1 MIRVWN
7 YGRTEKESE
16 RIQKNVSNLLSIYE
30 NEVPFD
36 RMIGLNP
43 DWIDKPI
50 TEITSD
56 LLTEIEDL
64 IDEKEPRAQ
73 VSIEDVLQ
81 KAYEGQVQI
90 GVVID
95 GII

>member
-1 MIRVWN
+1 MWS
-7 YGRTEKESE
+7 YGRAEKEAE

-36 RMIGLNP
+36 RSIGLNP
-43 DWIDKPI
+43 DWIDQPI

-56 LLTEIEDL
+56 LLTEMEDL
-64 IDEKEPRAQ
+64 IEEKELRAQ
-73 VSIEDVLQ
+73 ISIEDVLQ
-81 KAYEGQVQI
+81 KAFEGRVQI

>member
-1 MIRVWN
+1 MWS
-7 YGRTEKESE
+7 YGKTEKESE

-56 LLTEIEDL
+56 LLTEMEDL
-64 IDEKEPRAQ
+64 IEEKEPRAQ
-73 VSIEDVLQ
+73 ISIEDVLQ
-81 KAYEGQVQI
+81 KAFEGQVQI

>member
-1 MIRVWN
+1 MWS
-7 YGRTEKESE
+7 YGRAEKEAE

-36 RMIGLNP
+36 RSIGLNP
-43 DWIDKPI
+43 DWIDQPI

-56 LLTEIEDL
+56 LLTEMEDL
-64 IDEKEPRAQ
+64 IEEKEPRAQ
-73 VSIEDVLQ
+73 ISIEDVLQ
-81 KAYEGQVQI
+81 KAFEGRVQI

>member
-1 MIRVWN
+1 MWS
-7 YGRTEKESE
+7 YGRAEKEAE

-36 RMIGLNP
+36 RSIGLNP
-43 DWIDKPI
+43 DWIDQPI

-56 LLTEIEDL
+56 LLTEMEDL
-64 IDEKEPRAQ
+64 IEEKEPRAI
-73 VSIEDVLQ
+73 SIEDVLQ
-81 KAYEGQVQI
+81 KAFEGRVQI

>member
-1 MIRVWN
+1 MIRVWS
-7 YGRTEKESE
+7 YGKTEKESE

-56 LLTEIEDL
+56 LLTEMEDL
-64 IDEKEPRAQ
+64 IEEKEPRAQ
-73 VSIEDVLQ
+73 ISIEDVLQ
-81 KAYEGQVQI
+81 KAFEGQVQI

>member
-1 MIRVWN
+1 MWS
-7 YGRTEKESE
+7 YGRAEKEAE

-36 RMIGLNP
+36 RSIGLNP
-43 DWIDKPI
+43 DWIDQPI

-56 LLTEIEDL
+56 LLTEMEDL
-64 IDEKEPRAQ
+64 IEEKEPRTQ
-73 VSIEDVLQ
+73 ISIEDVLQ
-81 KAYEGQVQI
+81 KAFEGRVQI